1 MPRLKLGWINSLKT
15 KSQRLYLSFRKKTD
29 RYFSNDWVFKRLTTQ
44 EIDHFKMGYVLTWQK
59 KMEGLLI
66 VKC

>member
-1 MPRLKLGWINSLKT
+1 LDKLIKNKEPKALLVL
-15 KSQRLYLSFRKKTD
+15 QKKTD

-66 VKC
+66 VRS